1 MVNFKSLV
9 PWRNHSVQTPTAR
22 EELFDPFLGFRRK
35 IDLIFE
41 DFFESAGWRPFGGT
55 SGGMPAIDFEETEKE
70 FVITAEWPGVS
81 GKDIDVDLSG
91 DLLTIK
97 GEKKS
102 EHENRDS
109 NGYRLERQCGSFE
122 RSVHLPF
129 EVKDQQVEGKFNNGV
144 LAIRL
149 PKPGDL
155 RRPSRRIEVK
165 SG

>member
-9 PWRNHSVQTPTAR
+9 PWRSHNVQIPSAR
-22 EELFDPFLGFRRK
+22 ENLFDPFLGFRRE
-35 IDLIFE
+35 IDRMFD

-55 SGGMPAIDFEETEKE
+55 SGVMPAIDFEESAKE
-70 FVITAEWPGVS
+70 FVITAELPGVNE
-81 GKDIDVDLSG
+81 KDIEVDLAG

-109 NGYRLERQCGSFE
+109 NGHRLERRFGSFE
-122 RSVHLPF
+122 RSLRLPF
-129 EVKDQQVEGKFNNGV
+129 EVKDEQVDAKVSNGV
-144 LAIRL
+144 LTIRL
-149 PKPGDL
+149 PKPADL
-155 RRPSRRIEVK
+155 QRPSRRIEVQ